1 MEERKGFG
9 SNFGFL
15 MAAVG
20 SAVGLG
26 NIWGFPNKMGA
37 SGGFTFLIIY
47 LILAVLCGFIVMVGE
62 LAIGRKTGKGAVE
75 AYHVLSKKFKW
86 MGWMGILSA
95 FFILFF
101 YCALGGYC
109 IKYVVLNVG
118 NLFGAG
124 FGSGGMSGADVFG
137 GFMDNQLES
146 VIYGL
151 IFVLLTMLIVMGGVG
166 GGIEKVCSVGMP
178 ALFVA
183 LLICI
188 IRACTL
194 EGTDVA
200 VQILQADGSLVEG
213 VVNGSALD
221 GLKYMF
227 SPGWAANV
235 GYYVPAKAVVD
246 GAEVSSIMVNG
257 VAQAIVAY
265 KSGAPSIFNVVS
277 TAGGQMFFSLSLGMG
292 AMITYGSYL
301 QKKENLQKNALL
313 IIIMDTM
320 VALMAGL
327 CVMPARFA
335 LDPAGNIGGPK
346 LLFITMQNVF
356 HSMGTLGPIFGI
368 LFYLLVVFA
377 AISSSI
383 SLLEVIVAHFVD
395 KARDEGKGD
404 KRKAYTLI
412 AAACVGLGC
421 ILVCAD
427 QLGGASFTPW
437 KLLNLP
443 ETSIRMWNDCW
454 LDFFDMLSEG
464 VMMPLGALLMSIMIG
479 WEIGPEMVKE
489 ECEQSGHAMGSYGFF
504 KVCVKFITPLCMV
517 LILYGQI
524 KDFFF

>member
-62 LAIGRKTGKGAVE
+62 LAIGRKTGHGAVG
-75 AYHVLSKKFKW
+75 AYKALSKKFKW
-86 MGWMGILSA
+86 MGWLGILSA

-109 IKYVVLNVG
+109 IKYTVLNIG
-118 NLFGAG
+118 DLFGAG
-124 FGSGGMSGADVFG
+124 FGSNGLSGGEIFG
-137 GFMDNQLES
+137 NFLGSPAEGI
-146 VIYGL
+146 IYGL
-151 IFVLLTMLIVMGGVG
+151 IFVALTMLIVMGGIG

-301 QKKENLQKNALL
+301 HKKENLQKNALL

-395 KARDEGKGD
+395 KARDAGKGD
-404 KRKAYTLI
+404 KRKKYTLI
-412 AAACVGLGC
+412 ATVAVSAGC

-427 QLGGASFTPW
+427 ALGSTGISPAD
-437 KLLNLP
+437 LLGITEP
-443 ETSIRMWNDCW
+443 KTWAADW
-454 LDFFDMLSEG
+454 LDFWDCVSEG
-464 VMMPLGALLMSIMIG
+464 IMMPLGALLMTF
-479 WEIGPEMVKE
+479 MVAYELCTEFVKNE
-489 ECEQSGHAMGSYGFF
+489 VEQCGN
-504 KVCVKFITPLCMV
+504 KFTMYKFYRFCIRYVAPLGLLMV
-517 LILYGQI
+517 LYGQV
-524 KDFFF
+524 KSFFF

>member
-37 SGGFTFLIIY
+37 CGGFTFLLIY
-47 LILAVLCGFIVMVGE
+47 LVLAVCCGFIVMVGE
-62 LAIGRKTGKGAVE
+62 LALGRKTGHGAVG
-75 AYHVLSKKFKW
+75 AYKVLSKKFSW
-86 MGWMGILSA
+86 MGWLGILSA

-109 IKYVVLNVG
+109 IKYTVLNVG
-118 NLFGAG
+118 DLFNAG
-124 FGSGGMSGADVFG
+124 FGSAGRTGAEIFTD
-137 GFMDNQLES
+137 FMASPTEAI
-146 VIYGL
+146 IYGL
-151 IFVLLTMLIVMGGVG
+151 IFVALTMIIVMGGIG

-194 EGTDVA
+194 PDA
-200 VQILQADGSLVEG
+200 V
-213 VVNGSALD
+213 N

-227 SPGWAANV
+227 VPGWAVA
-235 GYYVPAKAVVD
+235 
-246 GAEVSSIMVNG
+246 NG
-257 VAQAIVAY
+257 VIE
-265 KSGAPSIFNVVS
+265 KAPSFFEVLS

-301 QKKENLQKNALL
+301 DKKENLEKNAIL
-313 IIIMDTM
+313 IIVMDTL

-327 CVMPARFA
+327 CVIPGRFA
-335 LDPAGNIGGPK
+335 LDPEGALGGPS
-346 LLFITMQNVF
+346 LLFVTMQNVF
-356 HSMGTLGPIFGI
+356 HKMDAVGPIFGI

-383 SLLEVIVAHFVD
+383 SLLEVVVAHFVD
-395 KARDEGKGD
+395 KAREAGKGD
-404 KRKAYTLI
+404 KRKTYTLI
-412 AAACVGLGC
+412 AAVAVGVGS

-427 QLGGASFTPW
+427 SLGNAGIAPWQLLGLESYSG
-437 KLLNLP
+437 
-443 ETSIRMWNDCW
+443 WNDCW
-454 LDFFDMLSEG
+454 LDFWDMLSEG
-464 VMMPLGALLMSIMIG
+464 IMMPLGALLMSLMIG
-479 WEIGPEMVKE
+479 WEIGPEVVKE
-489 ECEQSGHAMGSYGFF
+489 EAEQQGNKLVSYGFF
-504 KVCVKFITPLCMV
+504 KICVKVITPLCML
-517 LILYGQI
+517 LILYGQLQS
-524 KDFFF
+524 FFNF

>member
-9 SNFGFL
+9 TNFGFL

-47 LILAVLCGFIVMVGE
+47 LILAVLCGFIVMLGE

-118 NLFGAG
+118 DLFGAG
-124 FGSGGMSGADVFG
+124 FGSNAMAAVADANGTSVGAEVFG
-137 GFMDNQLES
+137 AFLGNPTEAI
-146 VIYGL
+146 IYGL
-151 IFVLLTMLIVMGGVG
+151 IFVAITMIIVIGGIG

-178 ALFVA
+178 ALFVM

-194 EGTDVA
+194 PGA
-200 VQILQADGSLVEG
+200 VE
-213 VVNGSALD
+213 

-227 SPGWAANV
+227 VPGWAVA
-235 GYYVPAKAVVD
+235 
-246 GAEVSSIMVNG
+246 NG
-257 VAQAIVAY
+257 VI
-265 KSGAPSIFNVVS
+265 KEAPDFLTVLA

-301 QKKENLQKNALL
+301 QKKENLQKNAIL
-313 IIIMDTM
+313 IIVMDTL

-327 CVMPARFA
+327 CVIPGRFA
-335 LDPAGNIGGPK
+335 LDPDGTLGGPK

-356 HSMGTLGPIFGI
+356 SRMGGLGPIFGI

-377 AISSSI
+377 AVSSSI

-395 KARDEGKGD
+395 KARDAGKGD
-404 KRKAYTLI
+404 KRKTYTLI

-427 QLGGASFTPW
+427 ALGSTGFAPGN
-437 KLLNLP
+437 LLGMTGELP
-443 ETSIRMWNDCW
+443 TWAADW
-454 LDFFDMLSEG
+454 LDFWDMLSEG
-464 VMMPLGALLMSIMIG
+464 IMMPLGALLMSLMIG
-479 WEIGPEMVKE
+479 WEVGPEMVKA

-504 KVCVKFITPLCMV
+504 KICVKFITPLCMI

-524 KDFFF
+524 KEFFF

>member
-37 SGGFTFLIIY
+37 NGGFTFLIIY
-47 LILAVLCGFIVMVGE
+47 LLLAACCGLIVMIGE
-62 LAIGRKTGKGAVE
+62 LALGRKTGKGAVG
-75 AYHVLSKKFKW
+75 AYKILSKKFRW
-86 MGWMGILSA
+86 LGWLGILSA
-95 FFILFF
+95 FLILFF

-124 FGSGGMSGADVFG
+124 FGSNGINGAEVFG
-137 GFMDNQLES
+137 AFMGNQMEA

-178 ALFVA
+178 ALFII

-194 EGTDVA
+194 PGA
-200 VQILQADGSLVEG
+200 V
-213 VVNGSALD
+213 D

-227 SPGWAANV
+227 VPGWAL
-235 GYYVPAKAVVD
+235 
-246 GAEVSSIMVNG
+246 ENG
-257 VAQAIVAY
+257 VI
-265 KSGAPSIFNVVS
+265 KEAPDLLTVLS

-301 QKKENLQKNALL
+301 NKKENIEKNALL
-313 IIIMDTM
+313 IVIMDTM

-327 CVMPARFA
+327 CVIPGRFA
-335 LDPAGNIGGPK
+335 LDPTGKLGGPS
-346 LLFITMQNVF
+346 LLFVTMQNVF
-356 HSMGTLGPIFGI
+356 DNMPLGSVFGI

-383 SLLEVIVAHFVD
+383 SLLEVIVAHFCD
-395 KARDEGKGD
+395 KAREKGKGD
-404 KRKAYTLI
+404 KRKAYSLI
-412 AAACVGLGC
+412 AAAAVGVGC
-421 ILVCAD
+421 ILVCLD
-427 QLGGASFTPW
+427 CLGGAGISPFNILGMNPE
-437 KLLNLP
+437 NGLP
-443 ETSIRMWNDCW
+443 MWSDCW
-454 LDFFDMLSEG
+454 LDFFDCISEG
-464 VMMPLGALLMSIMIG
+464 ILMPLGALLMCLCIG
-479 WEIGPEMVKE
+479 WEIGPKVVDE
-489 ECEQSGHAMGSYGFF
+489 EVTLEGQNFKLRGFF
-504 KVCVKFITPLCMV
+504 NICVKIITPLGMLLV
-517 LILYGQI
+517 LYGQI

>member
-86 MGWMGILSA
+86 MGWMGIASA

-109 IKYVVLNVG
+109 IKYTVLNVG
-118 NLFGAG
+118 DLFHAS
-124 FGSGGMSGADVFG
+124 FGSNGLSGADVFNNFVG
-137 GFMDNQLES
+137 NPGEAI
-146 VIYGL
+146 IYGL
-151 IFVLLTMLIVMGGVG
+151 IFVALTMLIVLGGVG

-194 EGTDVA
+194 TDA
-200 VQILQADGSLVEG
+200 V
-213 VVNGSALD
+213 N

-227 SPGWAANV
+227 IPGWAVA
-235 GYYVPAKAVVD
+235 
-246 GAEVSSIMVNG
+246 NG
-257 VAQAIVAY
+257 VIAE
-265 KSGAPSIFNVVS
+265 APNFLKVLS

-301 QKKENLQKNALL
+301 QKKENLQKNAIL
-313 IIIMDTM
+313 IIVMDTL
-320 VALMAGL
+320 VSLMAGL
-327 CVMPARFA
+327 CVIPGRFA
-335 LDPAGNIGGPK
+335 LDPDGALGGPS

-356 HSMGTLGPIFGI
+356 SRMGALGPVFGI

-395 KARDEGKGD
+395 KARNEGKGD
-404 KRKAYTLI
+404 MRKKYTLI

-427 QLGGASFTPW
+427 RLGDASFTPW
-437 KLLNLP
+437 RLLNLP
-443 ETSIRMWNDCW
+443 AESIRTWNDCW
-454 LDFFDMLSEG
+454 LDFWDMLSEG
-464 VMMPLGALLMSIMIG
+464 IMMPLGALLMSLMIG
-479 WEIGPEMVKE
+479 WEVGPDVVKE

-504 KVCVKFITPLCMV
+504 KVCIKYITPLIMIFV
-517 LILYGQI
+517 LYGQI
-524 KDFFF
+524 KEFFF

>member
-9 SNFGFL
+9 TNFGFL

-47 LILAVLCGFIVMVGE
+47 LILAVLCGFIVMLGE

-118 NLFGAG
+118 DLFKAG
-124 FGSGGMSGADVFG
+124 FGANAVAAAAGGDGSLGDIVFG
-137 GFMDNQLES
+137 SFIGNSGEAI
-146 VIYGL
+146 IYGL
-151 IFVLLTMLIVMGGVG
+151 IFVAITMLIVLGGVG

-178 ALFVA
+178 ALFVM

-194 EGTDVA
+194 TDA
-200 VQILQADGSLVEG
+200 V
-213 VVNGSALD
+213 N

-227 SPGWAANV
+227 VPGWAVA
-235 GYYVPAKAVVD
+235 
-246 GAEVSSIMVNG
+246 NG
-257 VAQAIVAY
+257 VIAE
-265 KSGAPSIFNVVS
+265 APSFLKVLS

-301 QKKENLQKNALL
+301 QKKENLQKNAIL
-313 IIIMDTM
+313 IIVMDTL

-327 CVMPARFA
+327 CVIPGRFA
-335 LDPAGNIGGPK
+335 LDPNGALGGPS
-346 LLFITMQNVF
+346 LLFVTMQNVF
-356 HSMGTLGPIFGI
+356 SRMGPIGPIFGI

-443 ETSIRMWNDCW
+443 DTSIRMWNDCW

-479 WEIGPEMVKE
+479 WEVGPEMVKE

-504 KVCVKFITPLCMV
+504 KFCIKYITPLCMI
-517 LILYGQI
+517 LILYGQLT
-524 KDFFF
+524 DFFG

>member
-9 SNFGFL
+9 TNFGFL

-47 LILAVLCGFIVMVGE
+47 LILAVLCGFIVMLGE

-118 NLFGAG
+118 DLFKAG
-124 FGSGGMSGADVFG
+124 FGANAVAAAAGGDGSLGDIVFG
-137 GFMDNQLES
+137 SFIGNSGEAI
-146 VIYGL
+146 IYGL
-151 IFVLLTMLIVMGGVG
+151 IFVAITMLIVLGGVG

-178 ALFVA
+178 ALFVM

-194 EGTDVA
+194 TDA
-200 VQILQADGSLVEG
+200 V
-213 VVNGSALD
+213 N

-227 SPGWAANV
+227 VPGWAVA
-235 GYYVPAKAVVD
+235 
-246 GAEVSSIMVNG
+246 NG
-257 VAQAIVAY
+257 VIAE
-265 KSGAPSIFNVVS
+265 APSFLKVLS

-301 QKKENLQKNALL
+301 QKKENLQKNAIL
-313 IIIMDTM
+313 IIVMDTL

-327 CVMPARFA
+327 CVIPGRFA
-335 LDPAGNIGGPK
+335 LDPEGALGGPS
-346 LLFITMQNVF
+346 LLFVTMQNVF
-356 HSMGTLGPIFGI
+356 SRMGPIGPIFGI

-443 ETSIRMWNDCW
+443 DTSIRMWNDCW

-479 WEIGPEMVKE
+479 WEVGPEMVKE

-504 KVCVKFITPLCMV
+504 KVCVKFITPLCMI
-517 LILYGQI
+517 LILYGQLT
-524 KDFFF
+524 DFFG

>member
-9 SNFGFL
+9 TNFGFL

-118 NLFGAG
+118 DLFGAG
-124 FGSGGMSGADVFG
+124 FGSNAMAAVADANGTSVGAEVFG
-137 GFMDNQLES
+137 AFLGNPTEAI
-146 VIYGL
+146 IYGL
-151 IFVLLTMLIVMGGVG
+151 IFVAITMLIVIGGVG

-178 ALFVA
+178 ALFVM

-194 EGTDVA
+194 PGA
-200 VQILQADGSLVEG
+200 V
-213 VVNGSALD
+213 N

-227 SPGWAANV
+227 VPGWAV
-235 GYYVPAKAVVD
+235 T
-246 GAEVSSIMVNG
+246 NG
-257 VAQAIVAY
+257 VIE
-265 KSGAPSIFNVVS
+265 KAPDFLTVLA

-301 QKKENLQKNALL
+301 QKKENLQKNAIL
-313 IIIMDTM
+313 IIVMDTL

-327 CVMPARFA
+327 CVIPGRFA
-335 LDPAGNIGGPK
+335 LDPDGTLGGPK

-356 HSMGTLGPIFGI
+356 SRMGALGPIFGI

-377 AISSSI
+377 AVSSSI

-395 KARDEGKGD
+395 KARDAGKGD
-404 KRKAYTLI
+404 KRKTYTLI

-427 QLGGASFTPW
+427 ALGSTGFAPGN
-437 KLLNLP
+437 LLGMTGELP
-443 ETSIRMWNDCW
+443 TWAADW
-454 LDFFDMLSEG
+454 LDFWDMLSEG
-464 VMMPLGALLMSIMIG
+464 IMMPLGALLMSLMIG
-479 WEIGPEMVKE
+479 WEVGPEMVKA
-489 ECEQSGHAMGSYGFF
+489 ECEQSGHAMSGYGFF
-504 KVCVKFITPLCMV
+504 KICVKFITPLCMI

-524 KDFFF
+524 KEFFF